1 MRAALVLALPLMA
14 LAAPAAAAPER
25 AISDIPPELTSPET
39 AQKLGKMAGVLSKAL
54 LDLEVGEIAA
64 AAEGREASP
73 AEKRRTVRDLAAKGD
88 PDLERDIERQVA
100 AAGPMISR
108 SMKAMSAA
116 LPALIRAMEGVA
128 DEMERAT
135 ANLPQPGYPRR

>member
-1 MRAALVLALPLMA
+1 MRALVLALPLML

-25 AISDIPPELTSPET
+25 AIPEIPPELTSPET

-64 AAEGREASP
+64 IAEGRQATAS
-73 AEKRRTVRDLAAKGD
+73 EKRRTVRDMAAKGD
-88 PDLERDIERQVA
+88 PDFERDIERQVA
-100 AAGPMISR
+100 AAGPMIQS

>member
-1 MRAALVLALPLMA
+1 MRAALVFALPLIA
-14 LAAPAAAAPER
+14 LGAPAAAAPER
-25 AISDIPPELTSPET
+25 TIPDIPPELTSPET

>member
-1 MRAALVLALPLMA
+1 MRAALVLALPLMM

-25 AISDIPPELTSPET
+25 AIPEIPPELTSPET

-64 AAEGREASP
+64 IAEGREATA

-88 PDLERDIERQVA
+88 PNFERDIERQVA
-100 AAGPMISR
+100 AAGPMISS
-108 SMKAMSAA
+108 SMKALSSA

>member
-1 MRAALVLALPLMA
+1 MRAAVVLTLPLMA